1 MASCHAQARY
11 VPRTTQDS
19 DALALVREHWPAFRE
34 RLEEPAGSLPGFVRD
49 ELDAFVTCGDFEHGF
64 LVAQCRRCGDS
75 LRVPFACKSRGI
87 CPSCMGRR
95 MAETAALL
103 VEHRLP
109 EVPWR
114 QWVLSFEGP
123 MAVRLGYDRPLL
135 VRVCQRFAKRVM
147 QTLRQQ
153 TKREHALR
161 SSCKLHPGVLIVV
174 QRFRSDLGLF
184 VHLHALVTDGC
195 FEAPAVA
202 GDAVAFMPAIGLG
215 EQDLL
220 RTLRRLHA
228 DLAEHLADGVDDG
241 EPVDEA
247 LVACVQ
253 LGLPLR
259 ALGPS
264 PCAAPPAS
272 PMLVRGFGM
281 QLHAAVTVD
290 GRDRKRLERVCR
302 YLLRPPFA
310 LNAVQRTADGQVRV
324 HFKKPNRFGATFA
337 QMSADTFLARLCAL
351 VPPPRAHT
359 VLYYGVL
366 SAHHKLRSAVVP
378 RADEPEPAPK
388 QLSLFIPGGQLELSA
403 ITTLLHAQ
411 LRDAAPSRLS
421 WMKLLAR
428 VFRVDISVC
437 SRCSGPMR
445 VTRAVTS
452 PQEIAAELRGAR
464 PPPRAPPVG
473 QLLLFSAPPAAH

>member
-1 MASCHAQARY
+1 MQVCSGNHA
-11 VPRTTQDS
+11 D
-19 DALALVREHWPAFRE
+19 
-34 RLEEPAGSLPGFVRD
+34 
-49 ELDAFVTCGDFEHGF
+49 
-64 LVAQCRRCGDS
+64 
-75 LRVPFACKSRGI
+75 
-87 CPSCMGRR
+87 
-95 MAETAALL
+95 
-103 VEHRLP
+103 
-109 EVPWR
+109 
-114 QWVLSFEGP
+114 
-123 MAVRLGYDRPLL
+123 
-135 VRVCQRFAKRVM
+135 
-147 QTLRQQ
+147 
-153 TKREHALR
+153 
-161 SSCKLHPGVLIVV
+161 
-174 QRFRSDLGLF
+174 
-184 VHLHALVTDGC
+184 
-195 FEAPAVA
+195 
-202 GDAVAFMPAIGLG
+202 
-215 EQDLL
+215 
-220 RTLRRLHA
+220 A
-228 DLAEHLADGVDDG
+228 DLAEHLEVGGDG

-259 ALGPS
+259 AVGPS

-310 LNAVQRTADGQVRV
+310 LDAVQRTPDGQVRV

-366 SAHHKLRSAVVP
+366 SAHHKLRSAIVP
-378 RADEPEPAPK
+378 RADEPEPPPK
-388 QLSLFIPGGQLELSA
+388 QLSLFTPRGQLEFPA

-411 LRDAAPSRLS
+411 LRDAAPSRLP
-421 WMKLLAR
+421 WMTLLAR

-437 SRCSGPMR
+437 SRCCGPMR
-445 VTRAVTS
+445 VIRAVTT

-464 PPPRAPPVG
+464 PPPHSCCSRHRPQPPESRSTSASLRAPRSSRRACELDSVRLGPLSQRVFSLNG
-473 QLLLFSAPPAAH
+473 LALAGSASLYTPLLLPGAPRRSLRHLMPPAVLLHPGFFPLHFA

>member
-34 RLEEPAGSLPGFVRD
+34 RLEKRAGSLPGFVRD
-49 ELDAFVTCGDFEHGF
+49 ELEAFITCGDFEHGF

-109 EVPWR
+109 DVPWR
-114 QWVLSFEGP
+114 QWVRSFEGP
-123 MAVRLGYDRPLL
+123 MAVRLGYARPLL
-135 VRVCQRFAKRVM
+135 GRVCQCFAKRVM

-153 TKREHALR
+153 SKREHGLR
-161 SSCKLHPGVLIVV
+161 SSSKLHPGVLIVV

-195 FEAPAVA
+195 FEAPAMV
-202 GDAVAFMPAIGLG
+202 GDAVGFMPVESLG

-220 RTLRRLHA
+220 RTLQRLHA
-228 DLAEHLADGVDDG
+228 DLAEHLEVGGDDG

-259 ALGPS
+259 AVGPL

-290 GRDRKRLERVCR
+290 GRDRKLLERVCR
-302 YLLRPPFA
+302 YLLR
-310 LNAVQRTADGQVRV
+310 
-324 HFKKPNRFGATFA
+324 
-337 QMSADTFLARLCAL
+337 SAI
-351 VPPPRAHT
+351 
-359 VLYYGVL
+359 
-366 SAHHKLRSAVVP
+366 VP
-378 RADEPEPAPK
+378 RADEPEPPPK
-388 QLSLFIPGGQLELSA
+388 QLSLFIPRGQLELPA

-411 LRDAAPSRLS
+411 LRDAAPSRLP
-421 WMKLLAR
+421 WMTLLAR

-437 SRCSGPMR
+437 SRCCGPMR
-445 VTRAVTS
+445 VTRAVTT
-452 PQEIAAELRGAR
+452 PQDIAAELRGAR
-464 PPPRAPPVG
+464 PPPRPSPVG
-473 QLLLFSAPPAAH
+473 QLLLFSPSPTAP

>member
-1 MASCHAQARY
+1 M
-11 VPRTTQDS
+11 
-19 DALALVREHWPAFRE
+19 LV
-34 RLEEPAGSLPGFVRD
+34 
-49 ELDAFVTCGDFEHGF
+49 
-64 LVAQCRRCGDS
+64 
-75 LRVPFACKSRGI
+75 
-87 CPSCMGRR
+87 
-95 MAETAALL
+95 
-103 VEHRLP
+103 
-109 EVPWR
+109 
-114 QWVLSFEGP
+114 
-123 MAVRLGYDRPLL
+123 
-135 VRVCQRFAKRVM
+135 
-147 QTLRQQ
+147 
-153 TKREHALR
+153 
-161 SSCKLHPGVLIVV
+161 VV

-202 GDAVAFMPAIGLG
+202 DDAVAFMPVESLG

-220 RTLRRLHA
+220 RTLQRLHA
-228 DLAEHLADGVDDG
+228 DLAEHLEVGGDDG

-259 ALGPS
+259 AVGPS
-264 PCAAPPAS
+264 SCEPRPAS

-310 LNAVQRTADGQVRV
+310 LEAVARTPDGQVRV

-337 QMSADTFLARLCAL
+337 QMTPDTFLARLCAL
-351 VPPPRAHT
+351 VPSPRTHT

-366 SAHHKLRSAVVP
+366 SAHHELRSAIVP
-378 RADEPEPAPK
+378 RADEPEPEPK
-388 QLSLFIPGGQLELSA
+388 QLSLFIPRDQLELSA

-437 SRCSGPMR
+437 SRCSGPVR
-445 VTRAVTS
+445 VTRAVTT

-473 QLLLFSAPPAAH
+473 QLLLFSASPTAP

>member
-1 MASCHAQARY
+1 
-11 VPRTTQDS
+11 
-19 DALALVREHWPAFRE
+19 
-34 RLEEPAGSLPGFVRD
+34 
-49 ELDAFVTCGDFEHGF
+49 
-64 LVAQCRRCGDS
+64 
-75 LRVPFACKSRGI
+75 
-87 CPSCMGRR
+87 
-95 MAETAALL
+95 
-103 VEHRLP
+103 
-109 EVPWR
+109 
-114 QWVLSFEGP
+114 
-123 MAVRLGYDRPLL
+123 
-135 VRVCQRFAKRVM
+135 
-147 QTLRQQ
+147 
-153 TKREHALR
+153 
-161 SSCKLHPGVLIVV
+161 VV

-195 FEAPAVA
+195 FEAPAVVD
-202 GDAVAFMPAIGLG
+202 DAVAFMPVESLG
-215 EQDLL
+215 EPDLL
-220 RTLRRLHA
+220 RTLQRLHA
-228 DLAEHLADGVDDG
+228 DLAEHLEVVDDGDG

-259 ALGPS
+259 TLGPS

-310 LNAVQRTADGQVRV
+310 LDAVQRTHDGQVRV

-337 QMSADTFLARLCAL
+337 QMTPDTFLARLCAL

-366 SAHHKLRSAVVP
+366 SAHHALRCAVVP

-388 QLSLFIPGGQLELSA
+388 QLSLFIPRGQLELSA
-403 ITTLLHAQ
+403 ITTTLLEAQ

-428 VFRVDISVC
+428 VFRIDISLC
-437 SRCSGPMR
+437 SRCSGPVR
-445 VTRAVTS
+445 VTRAVTT
-452 PQEIAAELRGAR
+452 PREIAAELRGAR

-473 QLLLFSAPPAAH
+473 QLLLFSASPAAP